1 MGAASAAPFLP
12 AKGDTLAKPRPEPVK
27 DTLADRD
34 EYHPDARVA
43 AAAADQNSRI
53 ASLKAVRQGIAR
65 LEAYKKRG
73 SYEEMQLE
81 DLRCRAEELVQHI
94 NDFNNDPED

>member
-1 MGAASAAPFLP
+1 MARP
-12 AKGDTLAKPRPEPVK
+12 KPEPAK

-34 EYHPDARVA
+34 EYHPDPRVA

-65 LEAYKKRG
+65 LEAIKDRG
-73 SYEEMQLE
+73 PYMEMQLE

-94 NDFNNDPED
+94 NDHNLDPED